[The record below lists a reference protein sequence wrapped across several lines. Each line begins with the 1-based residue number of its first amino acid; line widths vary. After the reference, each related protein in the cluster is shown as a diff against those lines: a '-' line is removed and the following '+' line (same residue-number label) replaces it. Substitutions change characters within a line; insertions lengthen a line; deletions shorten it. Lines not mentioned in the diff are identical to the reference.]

1 MTNIRDPHGIEPDD
15 ETRALDAD
23 PSADLSGDTS
33 VDALLSQLSGVLGG
47 TDGWG
52 EINDAA
58 GALKKQRSDQAA
70 RLKKE
75 ANIFRDTF
83 LTEAGRK
90 CLALMRE
97 MTIDA
102 DPYPSEAMLPIDA
115 ITALVIAHNAQ
126 CKFVWAI
133 FQAIAQAENREA
145 RPRTA
150 RP

>member
-1 MTNIRDPHGIEPDD
+1 MTQDRDPHGIEPDD

-23 PSADLSGDTS
+23 PSVDT
-33 VDALLSQLSGVLGG
+33 LLSQLSDALGLGG

-52 EINDAA
+52 EITDAA

-75 ANIFRDTF
+75 ANVFRDTF
-83 LTEAGRK
+83 MTEAGRK

-97 MTIDA
+97 MTLDA

-115 ITALVIAHNAQ
+115 ITALVIAHTAQ

-145 RPRTA
+145 TPRTVK
-150 RP
+150 P

>member
-1 MTNIRDPHGIEPDD
+1 MTAARDPHGIDPDD

-23 PSADLSGDTS
+23 PSVDT
-33 VDALLSQLSGVLGG
+33 LISQLSGVLGLG
-47 TDGWG
+47 GAAEGWG

-58 GALKKQRSDQAA
+58 GALKKQRTEQAA
-70 RLKKE
+70 RLKKD

-83 LTEAGRK
+83 MTEPGRK

-97 MTIDA
+97 MTLDA
-102 DPYPSEAMLPIDA
+102 DPYPSEAMLPIEA
-115 ITALVIAHNAQ
+115 ITALVIAHTAQ

-145 RPRTA
+145 TA
-150 RP
+150 RTVKP